1 MLKSERGSITV
12 FTLTV
17 MLFFIV
23 ILMGIFVSTNNAR
36 KAQKSADTSIIDTYQ
51 KDVNLVNEI
60 YNEKILQID
69 KTKKTQPVKINWD
82 SENIIHNTEEDN
94 AIATASIDIL
104 DNQVDL
110 NSTKCMVNTSSEE
123 IGTDSELWTTEQAI
137 NVTST
142 SGKIK
147 TTVTYDTSFYVH
159 VLVIRKDNSR
169 VETISKG
176 LNVNKTQGRQE
187 TEEVA
192 YSYEEVAHWGG
203 NGYPATYQTKIII
216 RNDIQDFKN
225 WIVSFQVP
233 EGLNS
238 NEVTCYGAS
247 KVEVN
252 GNIVTVYSQS
262 WNGDLNKGDYLQIEC
277 QMTFNDSVDF
287 NITNVKLTGEQKIE
301 YNYDSIIEKEENG
314 IKYKYEVTNNWGNN
328 DDSHTFQFRVYINVN
343 SDISDWTTSFKVP
356 VGVKSENAYCWD
368 ASKIEIDG
376 QDVKT
381 YANNWNNSL
390 KSGDI
395 LELNF
400 QLTFDKNV
408 EFKIENL
415 QFNTK

>member
-36 KAQKSADTSIIDTYQ
+36 KAQKSADTSIIDSYQ

-123 IGTDSELWTTEQAI
+123 IGTDSELWATEQAI

-142 SGKIK
+142 SGKIQ

-159 VLVIRKDNSR
+159 VLVIRKDNSKE
-169 VETISKG
+169 ETISKG
-176 LNVNKTQGRQE
+176 LNVNKTQGAQE
-187 TEEVA
+187 TEKVP
-192 YSYEEVAHWGG
+192 YYFEEVSHWGG
-203 NGYPATYQTKIII
+203 NGYPATYQIKIII
-216 RNDIQDFKN
+216 KNDIQDFKN

-287 NITNVKLTGEQKIE
+287 NVTNVELTGEPKNE
-301 YNYDSIIEKEENG
+301 YNYDNIVEKEENG
-314 IKYKYEVTNNWGNN
+314 IKYKYEVSNHWG
-328 DDSHTFQFRVYINVN
+328 DDQSYTYQFRIYINVDK
-343 SDISDWTTSFKVP
+343 DISDWNTCFKIP
-356 VGVKSENAYCWD
+356 NGIKSENAYCWD
-368 ASKIEIDG
+368 ASKVEIDG
-376 QDVKT
+376 QSVKLYSNDWNKMLKKGDV
-381 YANNWNNSL
+381 
-390 KSGDI
+390 
-395 LELNF
+395 LELNCQF
-400 QLTFDKNV
+400 TFDKSV
-408 EFKIENL
+408 DFKIEDLN
-415 QFNTK
+415 FNTI